1 MDLGFIG
8 IIDIILIILFLV
20 ALIIGAKKGFLEKF
34 RHLATGLIALI
45 IAILFA
51 RQFADMLIGNG
62 VFKESIYNNVYNNII
77 TSEAFANGQDAT
89 SILTSLGFP
98 SIIASY
104 LASGIPADLNIAS
117 SLANSVY
124 NLFMVIISF
133 AILLVGC
140 WILSYIIKLLIKLLR
155 NNIIIRIVDGLLG
168 VILYGFLAICA
179 IYIIFFIISLII
191 QIPGLEGFRDFITVD
206 MQLSNPDE
214 FRISKYFYE
223 NNILINFFKLFFK
236 VSYETFSF

>member
-20 ALIIGAKKGFLEKF
+20 SLIIGAKKGFLEKF

-104 LASGIPADLNIAS
+104 LASGIPADINIAS

-223 NNILINFFKLFFK
+223 NNILINFFKLFF
-236 VSYETFSF
+236 

>member
-104 LASGIPADLNIAS
+104 LASGIPVDLNIAS

-206 MQLSNPDE
+206 MHLNSPDE

-223 NNILINFFKLFFK
+223 NNILINFFKLFF
-236 VSYETFSF
+236 

>member
-45 IAILFA
+45 LAILFA

-62 VFKESIYNNVYNNII
+62 VFKESIYNNAYNNII

-104 LASGIPADLNIAS
+104 LASGIPADINIAS

-206 MQLSNPDE
+206 MQLNNPDE

-223 NNILINFFKLFFK
+223 NNILINFFKLFF
-236 VSYETFSF
+236 

>member
-104 LASGIPADLNIAS
+104 LASGIPADINIAS

-140 WILSYIIKLLIKLLR
+140 WILSYVIKLLIKLLR

-206 MQLSNPDE
+206 MQLNNPDE

-223 NNILINFFKLFFK
+223 NNILINFFKLFF
-236 VSYETFSF
+236 

>member
-206 MQLSNPDE
+206 MQLNNPDE

-223 NNILINFFKLFFK
+223 NNILINFFKLFF
-236 VSYETFSF
+236 

>member
-45 IAILFA
+45 IAVLFA

-104 LASGIPADLNIAS
+104 LASGIPVDLNIAS

-206 MQLSNPDE
+206 MQLNNPDE

-223 NNILINFFKLFFK
+223 NNILINFFKLFF
-236 VSYETFSF
+236 

>member
-104 LASGIPADLNIAS
+104 LASGIPADINIAS

-206 MQLSNPDE
+206 MQLNNSDE

-223 NNILINFFKLFFK
+223 NNILINFFKLFF
-236 VSYETFSF
+236 

>member
-104 LASGIPADLNIAS
+104 LASGIPADINIAS

-223 NNILINFFKLFFK
+223 NNILINFFKLFF
-236 VSYETFSF
+236 

>member
-104 LASGIPADLNIAS
+104 LASGIPVDLNIAS

-206 MQLSNPDE
+206 MQLNNPDE
-214 FRISKYFYE
+214 FRISKCFYE
-223 NNILINFFKLFFK
+223 NNILINFFKLFF
-236 VSYETFSF
+236 

>member
-8 IIDIILIILFLV
+8 VIDIILIILFLV

-77 TSEAFANGQDAT
+77 ISEAFANGQDAT

-104 LASGIPADLNIAS
+104 LASGIPADINIAS

-206 MQLSNPDE
+206 MQLNNSDE

-223 NNILINFFKLFFK
+223 NNILINFFKLFF
-236 VSYETFSF
+236 

>member
-1 MDLGFIG
+1 
-8 IIDIILIILFLV
+8 
-20 ALIIGAKKGFLEKF
+20 
-34 RHLATGLIALI
+34 
-45 IAILFA
+45 
-51 RQFADMLIGNG
+51 MLIGNG

-104 LASGIPADLNIAS
+104 LASGIPVDLNIAS

-206 MQLSNPDE
+206 MQLNNPDE

-223 NNILINFFKLFFK
+223 NNILINFFKLFF
-236 VSYETFSF
+236 

>member
-223 NNILINFFKLFFK
+223 NNILINFFKLFF
-236 VSYETFSF
+236 

>member
-104 LASGIPADLNIAS
+104 LASGIPVDLNIAS

-206 MQLSNPDE
+206 MQLNSPDE

-223 NNILINFFKLFFK
+223 NNILINFFKLFF
-236 VSYETFSF
+236 

>member
-104 LASGIPADLNIAS
+104 LASGIPVDLNIAS

-206 MQLSNPDE
+206 MQLNNPDE

-223 NNILINFFKLFFK
+223 NNILINFFKLFF
-236 VSYETFSF
+236 